1 VLDPAEVATA
11 MSIEAS
17 SSDAIGA
24 TTLATTGPAEI
35 RVKEDLASE
44 FDGEQEGLTPYQRK
58 WSLWLAVMS
67 LFDIAISGTMIVV
80 AVAHA
85 YRDNGVSLYCLAIQ
99 AFAHLLS
106 SVLLALR
113 FISEYRMPEDAPGI
127 GVEEGLLRKTR
138 REVLIRE
145 QTMSVLMGIWMLI
158 SCVALLFKAFR
169 KIRFWDVWYLDHLD
183 MDQDVVDATIF
194 LSWYGVVVYSGQ
206 AFVRFVA
213 GRKLH
218 RDVIWQAFV
227 ASIVSLV
234 FLFVLAIAAT
244 EEKEWSWKAEPIA
257 AILLSFCTLAEGIRI
272 IYNHF
277 DDVDTRLDNDP
288 RA

>member
-1 VLDPAEVATA
+1 
-11 MSIEAS
+11 MSMEAS

-24 TTLATTGPAEI
+24 TTLATTGPEQV

-44 FDGEQEGLTPYQRK
+44 FDGERQQGLTQYERR
-58 WSLWLAVMS
+58 WALWLAVMS
-67 LFDIAISGTMIVV
+67 LFDIAISGTMIAV
-80 AVAHA
+80 ALAHA
-85 YRDNGVSLYCLAIQ
+85 YRDNGVSLYCLAVQ

-113 FISEYRMPEDAPGI
+113 FIQEYRMPEDAPGI
-127 GVEEGLLRKTR
+127 GLERGLLREKR
-138 REVLIRE
+138 REVLMRE

-158 SCVALLFKAFR
+158 SCVALLLKAFR

-206 AFVRFVA
+206 AFVRCVA
-213 GRKLH
+213 HRKLN
-218 RDVIWQAFV
+218 RDVIWHAFV
-227 ASIVSLV
+227 ASLVSLV

-244 EEKEWSWKAEPIA
+244 EEKEWSWKAEPVA
-257 AILLSFCTLAEGIRI
+257 AILLSFITLGEGIRI
-272 IYNHF
+272 IYNNF
-277 DDVDTRLDNDP
+277 DDVDMRLDHNP